1 MTRVSCATFL
11 HILWCSYDGVSL
23 IISVKLQIDYK
34 GHNLKNMDSNSRLVI
49 VWLRS
54 HNLWCNSFMVFV
66 MRNIIIR
73 ALV

>member
-34 GHNLKNMDSNSRLVI
+34 GHNIKNLDSNTRLDI
-49 VWLRS
+49 ARKL
-54 HNLWCNSFMVFV
+54 SFDG
-66 MRNIIIR
+66 
-73 ALV
+73 